1 MLERN
6 EGSRAHRVRVRNQTE
21 RALVAET
28 VPAET
33 TASAEALRSMR
44 EACSLK
50 KKVLFHLISRITL
63 QNENMTNYKTG
74 SAKIKTTINLLMPPD
89 YLLVKEKFM
98 SRPRLPLLVVAS
110 GKT

>member
-33 TASAEALRSMR
+33 TAASAEALRSMR

-50 KKVLFHLISRITL
+50 KKFYFI
-63 QNENMTNYKTG
+63 
-74 SAKIKTTINLLMPPD
+74 
-89 YLLVKEKFM
+89 
-98 SRPRLPLLVVAS
+98 
-110 GKT
+110 

>member
-50 KKVLFHLISRITL
+50 KKFYFI
-63 QNENMTNYKTG
+63 
-74 SAKIKTTINLLMPPD
+74 
-89 YLLVKEKFM
+89 
-98 SRPRLPLLVVAS
+98 
-110 GKT
+110 

>member
-1 MLERN
+1 ML
-6 EGSRAHRVRVRNQTE
+6 
-21 RALVAET
+21 AE
-28 VPAET
+28 
-33 TASAEALRSMR
+33 
-44 EACSLK
+44 

-98 SRPRLPLLVVAS
+98 SRPRLPLLLVVAS